1 MNQKSILAVSLCAI
15 TIIGQPA
22 IAGEPVQGPV
32 AKKPSNNG
40 NWCSWLEDDP
50 GIIYENDDN
59 PYIQEL
65 SIRGRFQWQYAYVDG
80 KGSHEGTSRRFS
92 YDTEEIRRVR
102 LGFELKFL
110 NYFKLETDVDL
121 VSDLAP
127 TGLESDH
134 DIQYADIYSATLS
147 FDAQEA
153 FKIKSLDKLD
163 FAIGKHKVTT
173 SAEQSVSSRHIKTV
187 ERSAL
192 TNYVTPPSSTG
203 LTIYAEKG
211 PWEIEA
217 GIFSGD
223 DDPEFADYNG
233 PNDYFYTLH
242 LGYKVEDP
250 AFFDKTHIDLRAI
263 WNADEEKNA
272 TVNPLSPGAFNPK
285 WAVSL
290 SSKSSKGRFGL
301 LTDVIYGENGR
312 EYSMGRRGI
321 VRNPEREGSFWG
333 VVILP
338 TYWLVEDRLE
348 AVFRYQYAESNRPEG
363 FRIGSRYS
371 RRAGESLNFTGPND
385 LSNGRGDSHHSAY
398 LGLNYYLCGDNAKVM
413 FGVEYDDLDSG
424 SQDVYEGYTGWAAFR
439 MYF

>member
-1 MNQKSILAVSLCAI
+1 MNQKNFAASACALSL
-15 TIIGQPA
+15 IGLPA
-22 IAGEPVQGPV
+22 IAGEPVVVPIPD
-32 AKKPSNNG
+32 KPSNSG
-40 NWCSWLEDDP
+40 DWCSWLQNDP
-50 GIIYENDDN
+50 GKLYDNDDN
-59 PYIQEL
+59 PYIQEF
-65 SIRGRFQWQYAYVDG
+65 SISGRFQWQYAYLDG
-80 KGSHEGTSRRFS
+80 KGSHQGGSRRLS

-110 NYFKLETDVDL
+110 NYFKLEADADL
-121 VSDLAP
+121 VNDLAP

-134 DIQYADIYSATLS
+134 DIEYADIYAATLS

-163 FAIGKHKVTT
+163 FSIGKHKVTT
-173 SAEQSVSSRHIKTV
+173 SAEKEISSRDIKTV
-187 ERSAL
+187 ERSSL
-192 TNYVTPPSSTG
+192 SDYITPPSSTG
-203 LTIYAEKG
+203 FALRLEKG
-211 PWEIEA
+211 PWEINA
-217 GIFSGD
+217 GIYSGD
-223 DDPEFADYNG
+223 DEPEFADSNG
-233 PNDYFYTLH
+233 DNDYFYTIH
-242 LGYKVEDP
+242 LGYKVDKP
-250 AFFDKTHIDLRAI
+250 VLFDKSRIDLRGILNGDDEA
-263 WNADEEKNA
+263 NASE
-272 TVNPLSPGAFNPK
+272 NPNSPGAFNPK

-290 SSKSSKGRFGL
+290 STKSSKGRFGL
-301 LTDVIYGENGR
+301 LTDIIYGENGR
-312 EYSMGRRGI
+312 EHSMERRGLE
-321 VRNPEREGSFWG
+321 RRPEREGSFWG

-348 AVFRYQYAESNRPEG
+348 AVFRYQYAESSRPEG